1 MPVFL
6 IGNKLDIKAERAVD
20 FEEAEK
26 KAQDCGYD
34 HFQVSALSG
43 ENIHEMFYQVTK
55 KVVEMK
61 EKRTDIIESIGIK
74 RGRRKS
80 TKESDCKW

>member
-1 MPVFL
+1 
-6 IGNKLDIKAERAVD
+6 
-20 FEEAEK
+20 
-26 KAQDCGYD
+26 
-34 HFQVSALSG
+34 
-43 ENIHEMFYQVTK
+43 
-55 KVVEMK
+55 MK